1 MTQTNAYAGPSI
13 FHVGCIKT
21 GTTYLQDEVF
31 SKPALG
37 MTLAGGSMSRAH
49 LIDWFVV
56 NDDYL
61 YDPAAVRAQLTELER
76 DAREAGLVPVWSDET
91 LIGNPLKRFYHG
103 AAVMRKLAALNI
115 SAKVVVTIREQG
127 ALVLSAYREFVKH
140 GGTQSLES
148 FIGTGREGKS
158 YTPIMREDF
167 LNFDIAVQA
176 WMEAF
181 GAENVLILPQ
191 ELLREDRDA
200 YLVRLGWLHGGGRR
214 LEAADVRRNKGAGA
228 TSLLA
233 RVWLNRFYVRTP
245 LTQRR
250 SFAEKAVHKI
260 GRLVDRLAPRRLDW
274 LLERRLCATVAARYD
289 GRFAESN
296 RRLEALTGLDLRAL
310 GYQ

>member
-1 MTQTNAYAGPSI
+1 VSGGGAYAGPSI
-13 FHVGCIKT
+13 FHVGYIKT

-31 SKPALG
+31 SKPTLG
-37 MTLAGGSMSRAH
+37 MSLAGGAMSRAH

-61 YDPAAVRAQLTELER
+61 YDPDAVRAKLTGLER
-76 DAREAGLVPVWSDET
+76 DARATGLAPVWSDET
-91 LIGNPLKRFYHG
+91 LIGNPLMRSYHG
-103 AAVMRKLAALNI
+103 TVVMRKIAALGI
-115 SAKVVVTIREQG
+115 PAKVIVTVREQR
-127 ALVLSAYREFVKH
+127 AFVLSAYREFVKH
-140 GGTQSLES
+140 GETQSLES

-167 LNFDIAVQA
+167 LNFDIVVQA

-181 GAENVLILPQ
+181 GADNVLVLPQ
-191 ELLREDRDA
+191 ELLRDDRDA
-200 YLVRLGWLHGGGRR
+200 YLERLGWLLGGGRR
-214 LEAADVRRNKGAGA
+214 LEAADVHRNKGAGA

-260 GRLVDRLAPRRLDW
+260 GRAVDRLAPRRLDR
-274 LLERRLCATVAARYD
+274 LLERRLSATVAARYG
-289 GRFAESN
+289 GRFDESN
-296 RRLEALTGLDLRAL
+296 RRLEALTGLNLRAL